1 MNIKIQIPPKKLVLA
16 GGYIVP
22 IAPKGTSWSD
32 SLLGAR
38 AKDRGV
44 YVIHHSDSIKYVGKT
59 SGSSMSFAM
68 RLRREFQET
77 ASQKRHIYPK
87 LKNLVVP
94 PDIKVYLIGEAQISK
109 LVKIS
114 GLNSAISN
122 RIEIFEAALIGAYNP
137 EFQN

>member
-1 MNIKIQIPPKKLVLA
+1 MMIKIQIPPEKQILA

-32 SLLGAR
+32 SLFGTR
-38 AKDRGV
+38 AKDIGV
-44 YVIHHSDSIKYVGKT
+44 YVIHHSGSIKYVGKT
-59 SGSSMSFAM
+59 SGSSMSFAT

-94 PDIKVYLIGEAQISK
+94 PEIKVYLIGEAQISK
-109 LVKIS
+109 LIDTD
-114 GLNSAISN
+114 GLTHIIPN
-122 RIEIFEAALIGAYNP
+122 RIELFEAALIGAYNP
-137 EFQN
+137 EFQI